1 MQRDMFEDE
10 QSAKFFQVIQMLQ
23 RTALFNMGHFEDQEG
38 KIHFNLGEAKE
49 AIDVIKA
56 IEAKTKGNLS
66 DREIKILSGI
76 LSELQMRF
84 VHAPA
89 RQRKIEDE
97 LAQSEQIRQSFESP
111 SDSPKEEL

>member
-1 MQRDMFEDE
+1 MQKDMFEDE
-10 QSAKFFQVIQMLQ
+10 ETAKLFQVIQMLQ

-56 IEAKTKGNLS
+56 IQPKTRGNLTE
-66 DREIKILSGI
+66 RESKILSGI

-84 VHAPA
+84 VHAPS

-97 LAQSEQIRQSFESP
+97 VAQGEKIRQSFESP
-111 SDSPKEEL
+111 SEGPSEEL

>member
-23 RTALFNMGHFEDQEG
+23 RSALFNMGHFEDQEG

-66 DREIKILSGI
+66 DRESKILSGI

-84 VHAPA
+84 VHAPV